1 MNNNNC
7 TEVDEYL
14 ESLWYINEKGQGAVS
29 DICEHTVGG
38 LSEDTHG
45 GLSEEVIEKLVSD
58 NLVEIDDSS
67 KIIGLTPK
75 GLERARHIVRAHRL
89 AERLLYDVMGKNI
102 EDGACEF
109 EHIVT
114 MELVDSICT
123 LLGHPKEC
131 PHGLPIPSGKCC
143 ELSAKS
149 VNSSVIHLDELDIGK
164 YARIAY
170 VNCPNDQL
178 IHRLNGLSIR
188 PGVTVKLH
196 QSYPTF
202 VIECEGMHIALDNEL
217 AENIC
222 VWRES
227 EFAYDPKTPEIA
239 VKRRFPFLRKRRK

>member
-1 MNNNNC
+1 MNNC
-7 TEVDEYL
+7 TEADEYL
-14 ESLWYINEKGQGAVS
+14 ESLWYINEKSQGAVS
-29 DICEHTVGG
+29 DICEHNVSR
-38 LSEDTHG
+38 LSEDTRG
-45 GLSEEVIEKLVSD
+45 GLSDEIIEKLVSE
-58 NLVEIDDSS
+58 NFIEIDEAGKSI
-67 KIIGLTPK
+67 KLTPK

-131 PHGLPIPSGKCC
+131 PHGLPIPQGKCC

-227 EFAYDPKTPEIA
+227 EFIDGSKLVAKTK
-239 VKRRFPFLRKRRK
+239 KRKFPFLGRLKK